1 MERVK
6 VGNKY
11 RFKKDWSKN
20 YDPIFYS
27 AKRGDIVTF
36 TGKSLGNG
44 GFRNLTNGAVI
55 WLSHKEIFRLL
66 EEVEEES

>member
-1 MERVK
+1 MDK
-6 VGNKY
+6 VTVGKRY

-27 AKRGDIVTF
+27 AKKGDIVVF

-44 GFRNLTNGAVI
+44 QFKNLTNGTSI
-55 WLSHKEIFRLL
+55 WMSHKEIFKLL
-66 EEVEEES
+66 EEVN